1 MLKNKASLLEE
12 FGGCVVRRWERL
24 GPTSDPAVGG
34 MEGRLP
40 VRPRDT
46 GQGFLA
52 TEGENRVLKKRKAF
66 GRQKGHYW

>member
-12 FGGCVVRRWERL
+12 IGGCVVRRWERL
-24 GPTSDPAVGG
+24 GRPVTRLWEGWRGG
-34 MEGRLP
+34 PP